1 MKKVAIWG
9 AAIAFVAFLITWGVM
24 GLEIYSGN
32 YDIQSL
38 SYIGLACWIVLLICL
53 IIIVINTRCPHCG
66 KIRRTRGKYCP
77 YCGKEI

>member
-9 AAIAFVAFLITWGVM
+9 AAIASVAFLITWGVM

-53 IIIVINTRCPHCG
+53 IIIAINTRCPHCG